1 MICIIGKTASG
12 KTSIVNKLVKLHN
25 MKQIITYTSRPIRKN
40 EKQDVTYHYISED
53 EFKQKILDGFF
64 AEWKTYNTEFGIW
77 YYGTALKDIEVADNN
92 SIIILTP
99 AGYKDVLEKFS
110 KDMFISIYIYADDS
124 TILKRL
130 KARGDDKNEAERRLK
145 NDNIDFKDIENKVDC
160 IICNND
166 GMDMDNVINKIIDC
180 IRYYKLKAKKNI

>member
-1 MICIIGKTASG
+1 MICILGKTASG

-40 EKQDVTYHYISED
+40 EKHDVTYHYISED
-53 EFKQKILDGFF
+53 EFKQKILEGFF
-64 AEWKTYNTEFGIW
+64 AEWKMYNTELGIW
-77 YYGTALKDIEVADNN
+77 YYGTALKDIEEADKN

-99 AGYKDVLEKFS
+99 AGYKDVSEKFS

-130 KARGDDKNEAERRLK
+130 KSRGDNENEAVRRLQH
-145 NDNIDFKDIENKVDC
+145 DSIDFEGIENEVDY
-160 IICNND
+160 IVYNNEC
-166 GMDMDNVINKIIDC
+166 MDMDNVINKIIEC
-180 IRYYKLKAKKNI
+180 IRSYKLKAKKNI